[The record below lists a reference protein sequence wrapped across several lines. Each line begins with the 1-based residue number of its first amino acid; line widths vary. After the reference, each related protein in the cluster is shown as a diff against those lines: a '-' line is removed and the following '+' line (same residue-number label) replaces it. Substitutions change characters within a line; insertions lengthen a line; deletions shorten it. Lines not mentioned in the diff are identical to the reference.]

1 MPFIIEV
8 QPPWN
13 VGPDE
18 PEAQNWGPAML
29 PNGTPQPADCTFDS
43 QDVAIGYEAMIK
55 FQLANGAGA
64 WQPRIT
70 RVRAT

>member
-1 MPFIIEV
+1 
-8 QPPWN
+8 
-13 VGPDE
+13 
-18 PEAQNWGPAML
+18 ML